1 MRTGTSFSGK
11 ISIALIS
18 CSIIACLAF
27 FANAAAP
34 QNMAGERPGD
44 MYLNTDG
51 NIVRKNPISSVVQT
65 DLATTTLTVI
75 TAATDREKLIIRMRE
90 LKPMA
95 DETASAAWVCIGGS
109 VATVSSGI
117 LVDYYNPLEIEIGE
131 DVEAA
136 IISSAAY
143 SLTIIQTIRSE

>member
-1 MRTGTSFSGK
+1 MNERTKFSEK
-11 ISIALIS
+11 IVIALLSLSMIV
-18 CSIIACLAF
+18 CMAF
-27 FANAAAP
+27 FANADAP

-44 MYLNTDG
+44 IYLNDAG

-75 TAATDREKLIIRMRE
+75 TASTDREKLIIRMRE
-90 LKPMA
+90 LKPTS
-95 DETASAAWVCIGGS
+95 DETASAAWVCVGGS

-117 LVDYYNPLEIEIGE
+117 LVDYYTPLEIEIGE

-136 IISSAAY
+136 IISSEAY
-143 SLTIIQTIRSE
+143 KLTIIQTIRSE

>member
-1 MRTGTSFSGK
+1 MIEKRDFSEK
-11 ISIALIS
+11 VFIAILACALI
-18 CSIIACLAF
+18 ACVSM
-27 FANAAAP
+27 FASAAAP
-34 QNMAGERPGD
+34 QNLAGERPGD
-44 MYLNTDG
+44 MYLNSDG

-75 TAATDREKLIIRMRE
+75 TASTDREKLIIRMRE